1 MNKKSKAREFAV
13 QALYEWVLTGHEVSS
28 IDQHFLSEHDMSK
41 TDIPYF
47 QELLHK
53 VVDHH
58 LSLKD
63 LMVDFL
69 SRSFDSVDPVE
80 QSILM
85 LSCYE
90 LQYKLEIPYRVII
103 NEGVEL
109 GKTFG
114 AEDGHKFING
124 ILDRVASHIRADEV
138 KARSETP

>member
-1 MNKKSKAREFAV
+1 MNRKSKSREFAV
-13 QALYEWVLTGHEVSS
+13 QALYQWLLTEHESNDIEQQFIS
-28 IDQHFLSEHDMSK
+28 DHDMSN
-41 TDIPYF
+41 TDVAYF
-47 QELLHK
+47 QELLREA
-53 VVDHH
+53 VLHH

-80 QSILM
+80 QAILL

-90 LQYKLEIPYRVII
+90 LQYKPEIPYRVII

-114 AEDGHKFING
+114 AEEGHKFING
-124 ILDRVASHIRADEV
+124 ILDRVASAVRSEEV
-138 KARSETP
+138 KVRSKK

>member
-138 KARSETP
+138 KARSERP

>member
-1 MNKKSKAREFAV
+1 MNRKSKAREFAV
-13 QALYEWVLTGHEVSS
+13 QALYQWTLTEHESDD
-28 IDQHFLSEHDMSK
+28 IDKQFISDHDMSK
-41 TDIPYF
+41 TDVAYF
-47 QELLHK
+47 QELLHE
-53 VVDHH
+53 VVSHH

-80 QSILM
+80 QAILL

-90 LQYKLEIPYRVII
+90 LQYKPEIPYRVII

-124 ILDRVASHIRADEV
+124 ILDRVASVLRPEEIE
-138 KARSETP
+138 ARSKK

>member
-1 MNKKSKAREFAV
+1 MNQKSKAREFAV
-13 QALYEWVLTGHEVSS
+13 QALYQWTLTEHRSNDIEHQFVS
-28 IDQHFLSEHDMSK
+28 DHDMSG
-41 TDIPYF
+41 TDVAYF
-47 QELLHK
+47 KELLHE
-53 VVDHH
+53 VVLHH

-69 SRSFDSVDPVE
+69 SRSFDSIDPVE
-80 QSILM
+80 QAILL

-90 LQYKLEIPYRVII
+90 MQYKLETPYRVII

-124 ILDRVASHIRADEV
+124 ILDRVASRVRAEEV
-138 KARSETP
+138 AARSKK

>member
-1 MNKKSKAREFAV
+1 
-13 QALYEWVLTGHEVSS
+13 
-28 IDQHFLSEHDMSK
+28 MSD
-41 TDIPYF
+41 TDVDYF
-47 QELLHK
+47 KELLHE
-53 VVDHH
+53 VVLHH

-80 QSILM
+80 QAILL
-85 LSCYE
+85 LSSYE
-90 LQYKLEIPYRVII
+90 LQYKLDIPYRVII

-124 ILDRVASHIRADEV
+124 ILDRVASRVRPDEV
-138 KARSETP
+138 ASRSKK

>member
-1 MNKKSKAREFAV
+1 MNQKSKAREFAV
-13 QALYEWVLTGHEVSS
+13 QALYQWTLTEHGSNDIEHQFISDHDMTGADVDYFKEL
-28 IDQHFLSEHDMSK
+28 LSE
-41 TDIPYF
+41 
-47 QELLHK
+47 
-53 VVDHH
+53 VVLHH

-80 QSILM
+80 QAILL
-85 LSCYE
+85 LSSYE
-90 LQYKLEIPYRVII
+90 MQYKPDIPYRVII

-124 ILDRVASHIRADEV
+124 ILDRVASRVRPEEV
-138 KARSETP
+138 AARRKK

>member
-13 QALYEWVLTGHEVSS
+13 QALYEWVLTGHDVSS
-28 IDQHFLSEHDMSK
+28 IDHHFLSEHDMSK
-41 TDIPYF
+41 TDVKYF
-47 QELLHK
+47 QELLHQ

-80 QSILM
+80 QAILM

-90 LQYKLEIPYRVII
+90 LQYKLDIPYRVII
-103 NEGVEL
+103 NEGIEL

-138 KARSETP
+138 KARSEK